1 MAIHAGRH
9 QFGTDRGRITLRTS
23 RDGLAASA
31 GHDLTIE
38 IGYWS
43 AELVV
48 ADDLSPSSL
57 NVTADL
63 GSLVVVD
70 GTGGLKPLTDR
81 DKREIVISARKV
93 LSVDRFPQVTFTAGA
108 FKADAEAGGGTI
120 DGTLTLAGKS
130 GPLQLLVSPGGSG
143 SYHAAGT
150 IRQTD
155 FGIKPYSGFLGALKV
170 KDAVEVAVDVDLSS
184 AADQESAA

>member
-1 MAIHAGRH
+1 VSYLSAMAIHAGRH

-108 FKADAEAGGGTI
+108 FKADA
-120 DGTLTLAGKS
+120 
-130 GPLQLLVSPGGSG
+130 
-143 SYHAAGT
+143 
-150 IRQTD
+150 
-155 FGIKPYSGFLGALKV
+155 
-170 KDAVEVAVDVDLSS
+170 
-184 AADQESAA
+184 

>member
-1 MAIHAGRH
+1 M
-9 QFGTDRGRITLRTS
+9 
-23 RDGLAASA
+23 
-31 GHDLTIE
+31 
-38 IGYWS
+38 
-43 AELVV
+43 V
-48 ADDLSPSSL
+48 ADDLAPSSL

-81 DKREIVISARKV
+81 DKREIVVTARKV
-93 LSVDRFPQVTFTAGA
+93 LAVDRFPQVTFTAGA
-108 FKADAEAGGGTI
+108 FKADA
-120 DGTLTLAGKS
+120 DGRRGHHRRHARPGRQVRAASATG
-130 GPLQLLVSPGGSG
+130 QPGGSG
-143 SYHAAGT
+143 SYHATGT

-170 KDAVEVAVDVDLSS
+170 KDAVEVDVDVDLSS

>member
-1 MAIHAGRH
+1 M
-9 QFGTDRGRITLRTS
+9 
-23 RDGLAASA
+23 
-31 GHDLTIE
+31 
-38 IGYWS
+38 
-43 AELVV
+43 
-48 ADDLSPSSL
+48 
-57 NVTADL
+57 
-63 GSLVVVD
+63 
-70 GTGGLKPLTDR
+70 
-81 DKREIVISARKV
+81 
-93 LSVDRFPQVTFTAGA
+93 DRFPQVTFTAGA
-108 FKADAEAGGGTI
+108 FKADAAGGGGTI

-130 GPLQLLVSPGGSG
+130 GPLQLLVSPGESG

>member
-38 IGYWS
+38 VGYWS
-43 AELVV
+43 AELAV

-63 GSLVVVD
+63 GSLVVID

-93 LSVDRFPQVTFTAGA
+93 LSVDRFPQVTFTADT
-108 FKADAEAGGGTI
+108 FKADAAGGGGTI
-120 DGTLTLAGKS
+120 AGTLTLAGRS
-130 GPLQLLVSPGGSG
+130 GPLQLLVSPAGSG
-143 SYHAAGT
+143 GYHAAGT